1 VQNPTMKVG
10 TLLHPAWLAE
20 SLLNP
25 KPGRILA
32 PLVERCVD
40 CGARH
45 IELTGEIFTLAP
57 NPLTAQIEHEIRD
70 VLLPYKTDNGLSFSL
85 HLPNMGG
92 LDLSSSIEDIRRVT
106 IETHRRIV
114 EIVRPLDPENYVLHI
129 AGMVQEAAG
138 GMFTGGSAGRLGKLL
153 LGNVTKSLET
163 LFRFLKPEEICVE
176 NLLSYPMDFVGPL
189 VEELGLSVCLDVGHL
204 TVRGEPLDDF
214 LHRYGRRVREVHLHD
229 VKRVRYGPFVSVQ
242 IDHHALGQ
250 GELPIEK
257 VLRGL
262 QATGFSGP
270 IVLETLHDSQMTSI
284 ARLKTLLQDFRGGA
298 Q

>member
-1 VQNPTMKVG
+1 MKVG

-20 SLLNP
+20 SLLDP

-40 CGARH
+40 YGADH

-57 NPLTAQIEHEIRD
+57 NPLTAQIEQEIRD
-70 VLLPYKTDNGLSFSL
+70 VLLPYKTDKGLSFSL

-138 GMFTGGSAGRLGKLL
+138 GMFTRGSAGRLGKLL
-153 LGNVTKSLET
+153 MGNVTKSLEA

-176 NLLSYPMDFVGPL
+176 NLLSYPMDFIGPL
-189 VEELGLSVCLDVGHL
+189 VEELGMSVCLDVGHL
-204 TVRGEPLDDF
+204 AVRGEPLDDF
-214 LHRYGRRVREVHLHD
+214 LDRYGRRVREVHLHD
-229 VKRVRYGPFVSVQ
+229 VKEGSVRPVCFGSDRPPCRRPRRTARREGSSGSPG
-242 IDHHALGQ
+242 HR
-250 GELPIEK
+250 
-257 VLRGL
+257 VLR
-262 QATGFSGP
+262 S
-270 IVLETLHDSQMTSI
+270 DR
-284 ARLKTLLQDFRGGA
+284 ARDLA
-298 Q
+298 